1 MNASL
6 LSERSRVF
14 ERADPYAVSGYVNR
28 HVGTHCIRLPAA
40 GRPQASLDHRTF
52 ASLDLCRISYG
63 AAVRVTSPALES
75 IFHLQILLRGHCLW
89 RGGGQ
94 EHALAPGELLLIN
107 PDDPVDLTYSADCE
121 KFIVKLPCAL
131 LEAICAE
138 QRWSH
143 PARGVRFLEHRYR
156 LDQMEGFVGLLAL
169 VCREA
174 ESGERLARVDSHFEQ
189 ILGSK
194 LLTLLKTNVSR
205 EDPGDAQVVFAR
217 LDAYIRRHL
226 QSEIEV
232 AALAEQAHMS
242 TRSLYAL
249 FERQLGES
257 PRQYIR
263 RASAPAWKTPAAG
276 YATSPNW
283 PWTSVSPTSAA
294 SPSNIAGSSA
304 SCLRKPCAGAPSADR
319 HGVQESAS
327 DPQATDIPSS
337 TRYLT

>member
-28 HVGTHCIRLPAA
+28 HVGTHCIRLPAS

-156 LDQMEGFVGLLAL
+156 LDQLEGFVGLLAL

-174 ESGERLARVDSHFEQ
+174 ESGERLAR
-189 ILGSK
+189 
-194 LLTLLKTNVSR
+194 
-205 EDPGDAQVVFAR
+205 PGRPRLPGTQPHRTGPGLRFRPPRPLRRAISPAVRRAAFGNPAPAR
-217 LDAYIRRHL
+217 LAPTATACRNRPAIRR
-226 QSEIEV
+226 QRIS
-232 AALAEQAHMS
+232 
-242 TRSLYAL
+242 
-249 FERQLGES
+249 
-257 PRQYIR
+257 
-263 RASAPAWKTPAAG
+263 PAAR
-276 YATSPNW
+276 AT
-283 PWTSVSPTSAA
+283 
-294 SPSNIAGSSA
+294 
-304 SCLRKPCAGAPSADR
+304 
-319 HGVQESAS
+319 
-327 DPQATDIPSS
+327 
-337 TRYLT
+337 

>member
-14 ERADPYAVSGYVNR
+14 ERADPHAVSGYVNQ
-28 HVGTHCIRLPAA
+28 HVGSHRIRLPAS
-40 GRPQASLDHRTF
+40 GRPRASLDHRTF

-75 IFHLQILLRGHCLW
+75 IFHLQILLRGYCLW

-138 QRWSH
+138 QRWRH
-143 PARGVRFLEHRYR
+143 PGQGVRFLQQRYR
-156 LDQMEGFVGLLAL
+156 LEQLEGFVGLLAL

-174 ESGERLARVDSHFEQ
+174 EAGERLARVDSHFEQ

-205 EDPGDAQVVFAR
+205 EDPGDARGVFAR
-217 LDAYIRRHL
+217 IDAYIRRHL
-226 QSEIEV
+226 QDDIEV
-232 AALAEQAHMS
+232 AALAGQAHMS
-242 TRSLYAL
+242 PRALYAL
-249 FERQLGES
+249 FERQCGES
-257 PRQYIR
+257 PLQYIR
-263 RASAPAWKTPAAG
+263 RLRLERIRACLADPDCAVRNVTALALDFGFAHLGRFAEQYRRQFGELPSETLRRRAGNGQRSAG
-276 YATSPNW
+276 N
-283 PWTSVSPTSAA
+283 
-294 SPSNIAGSSA
+294 G
-304 SCLRKPCAGAPSADR
+304 
-319 HGVQESAS
+319 
-327 DPQATDIPSS
+327 
-337 TRYLT
+337 

>member
-89 RGGGQ
+89 CGGGQ

-156 LDQMEGFVGLLAL
+156 LDQLEGFVGLLAL

-263 RASAPAWKTPAAG
+263 RLRLPGRPRLPGTQPHRTGPGLRFRPPRPLRRAISPAVRRAAFGNPAPARLAPTATACRNRPAIRRQRISPAVR
-276 YATSPNW
+276 AT
-283 PWTSVSPTSAA
+283 
-294 SPSNIAGSSA
+294 
-304 SCLRKPCAGAPSADR
+304 
-319 HGVQESAS
+319 
-327 DPQATDIPSS
+327 
-337 TRYLT
+337 

>member
-1 MNASL
+1 M
-6 LSERSRVF
+6 
-14 ERADPYAVSGYVNR
+14 SGYVNR

-75 IFHLQILLRGHCLW
+75 IFHLQILLRGHCLC
-89 RGGGQ
+89 GGGQ

-143 PARGVRFLEHRYR
+143 PARGVRSNIAIAWTSWKASSACSPWSAARPSP
-156 LDQMEGFVGLLAL
+156 A
-169 VCREA
+169 
-174 ESGERLARVDSHFEQ
+174 SGWRGSTATSEQ

-263 RASAPAWKTPAAG
+263 RLRLGASAPAWKTPAAG

>member
-131 LEAICAE
+131 L
-138 QRWSH
+138 
-143 PARGVRFLEHRYR
+143 
-156 LDQMEGFVGLLAL
+156 
-169 VCREA
+169 
-174 ESGERLARVDSHFEQ
+174 
-189 ILGSK
+189 
-194 LLTLLKTNVSR
+194 
-205 EDPGDAQVVFAR
+205 
-217 LDAYIRRHL
+217 
-226 QSEIEV
+226 
-232 AALAEQAHMS
+232 
-242 TRSLYAL
+242 
-249 FERQLGES
+249 
-257 PRQYIR
+257 
-263 RASAPAWKTPAAG
+263 
-276 YATSPNW
+276 
-283 PWTSVSPTSAA
+283 
-294 SPSNIAGSSA
+294 
-304 SCLRKPCAGAPSADR
+304 
-319 HGVQESAS
+319 
-327 DPQATDIPSS
+327 
-337 TRYLT
+337 